1 VFAVECF
8 CTDGPFLAGLGAPV
22 IIFGPGN
29 SELAHKPDEY
39 IELADLQKAV
49 DVYKKIMTKFV

>member
-1 VFAVECF
+1 
-8 CTDGPFLAGLGAPV
+8 LGAPV

-39 IELADLQKAV
+39 IELTDLEKAV
-49 DVYKKIMTKFV
+49 STYTIILKHFIK